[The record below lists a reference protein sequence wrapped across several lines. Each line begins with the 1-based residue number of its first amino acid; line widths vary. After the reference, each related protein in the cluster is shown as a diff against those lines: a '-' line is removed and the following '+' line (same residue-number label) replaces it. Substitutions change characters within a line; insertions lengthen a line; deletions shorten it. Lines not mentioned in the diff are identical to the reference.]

1 MKTTHVSFVFAA
13 FSVAVAM
20 LSASSAY
27 PTADQEHSP
36 YVIDKL
42 EERFAAMAKD
52 KDSNGRPRLTPIVRI
67 PQEADEDFRWAVK
80 QVLDAGAY
88 GIVLPH
94 LETKA
99 DAIRFVQAA
108 RVPTPAL
115 YQATRAAWAARL
127 RARAGRQILGTR
139 IARIPH
145 ASRPLAPEPRGRDLS
160 HWGPNSIQ
168 FSGTGMSAFVGQ
180 ALTAGQEWPRRDLA
194 SFTRTIN
201 YAQRSSRNELG
212 FAAPTFGG
220 QQQNA
225 YVSGERP
232 GTWDP
237 MGPWLSRQR
246 LKNASFKSFLRRTA
260 S

>member
-1 MKTTHVSFVFAA
+1 MKTTHVRFVFAA

-27 PTADQEHSP
+27 PTAQQKRIRLNKIIEQVEQGNAAISGQHWLFIDQEHSP

-99 DAIRFVQAA
+99 DAIRFVRAA

-160 HWGPNSIQ
+160 HW
-168 FSGTGMSAFVGQ
+168 A
-180 ALTAGQEWPRRDLA
+180 D
-194 SFTRTIN
+194 
-201 YAQRSSRNELG
+201 
-212 FAAPTFGG
+212 
-220 QQQNA
+220 
-225 YVSGERP
+225 
-232 GTWDP
+232 
-237 MGPWLSRQR
+237 
-246 LKNASFKSFLRRTA
+246 
-260 S
+260 